1 MPATFR
7 SPVAILLL
15 LLISSIPRPASALLP
30 VDASFL
36 RMTTR
41 EGLTHDSVSTLLQD
55 RQGFLWVGTAA
66 GLNRFDGHQIRRY
79 RAAEDGLAH
88 DQITRLLEA
97 HDGTLWI
104 ATHNG
109 LSRKDPAT
117 GRIETPQLVD
127 LPPLLGRFNINA
139 LAETPDGQLWIGT
152 GIGLLRLDPQSLR
165 VTHVLRQLRVTQLVV
180 RPDGALW
187 VGCPD
192 GALLLHHPTTGI
204 TTAVRSVPPLRQLR
218 ALIQTA
224 DGALWVAGVQEHL
237 VVGRLAPGGAGW
249 RWFSPQPA
257 DTPAQPLALAD
268 DREGGVFLGSDDGL
282 WHLSPATGELRRRF
296 SAQPRVEDALP
307 DSFVP
312 ALLTDRQGWLWLG
325 TTMGLLRLDLKPPR
339 FPRYRYNSLDEK
351 SPPAGH
357 VWALREDQDG
367 GIWVGTR
374 QGLGRLDRSS
384 QQFRL
389 EPDVSSIR
397 DLYPAPDG
405 QLYVAAHQGLLLLD
419 NTQPGAARRWIRHVQ
434 DQLPDERINRVM
446 VDGRFLYLGTSS
458 AGLCRLPIPVPLRGA
473 AAVQCF
479 PCASQ
484 DPERLPCAITALQ
497 PTPQGLL
504 YVGGRAGLFLFDPR
518 QESVLR
524 SFRYQAADPNS
535 LSNTMVLSLLLGR
548 DGSLWVGTS
557 GGLNQ
562 LPGGADG
569 RATTGRFLRFAR
581 PLLPEDTINGILEDQ
596 AGWLWLTTNDG
607 LLRFGPQNRQ
617 VQRFDVLDGLLT
629 SEFNLGAVGMT
640 RKGEMLVGGP
650 AGFHLFS
657 PERVQPEPL
666 PPQAHITAVRVNG
679 QPQALHGE
687 LRPRPGLRRLEF
699 EFAVPSFDRSQRV
712 RAAYRL
718 EGLETAWTESAGS
731 GTVTYGALPPGRY
744 RFQVRGRSA
753 DGVWEAEGAALTLQ
767 VKPSW
772 WRTPVAYVVW
782 TVLLALFLL
791 SLHRLRVSQL
801 QQRSAELELR
811 VAERTE
817 TLRVAQ
823 QEAVAAGQAKT
834 EFLALMSHEIRTPLN
849 AVLGMT
855 SVLERTALAP
865 RQEELLLLIRSSGE
879 LLLSLINDI
888 LDFSKIESGKLALH
902 ETVFS
907 LRSCVRG
914 SVELLRAMA
923 ASKGLDVTLE
933 VAESAPE
940 WVYLDST
947 RLRQVLINLL
957 GNAIKFTD
965 QGEIRVY
972 VDAQSI
978 PQEDAY
984 LLRVEVKDT
993 GPGIPLE
1000 RQGSLFQ
1007 PFTVG
1012 DPALS
1017 QRVGG
1022 TGLGLVICRRLCT
1035 LMGGDI
1041 QLFSQPGDGATFMFT
1056 LRAARAEAPA
1066 VELRPQRSSVALGL
1080 NVLVCE
1086 DHPLNQQATRGML
1099 GILGCTVTVVGDG
1112 AAGLQAVQAEL
1123 FDVVLMDVMMPGI
1136 SGLEATRLLRQLP
1149 SDRVGQPWIIAM
1161 SAGARPDERRRCQEA
1176 GMDDFLSKPAWL
1188 EDLEAALLLVPRA
1201 LDKPQALSA
1210 GSMGTTLVGDSAHK
1224 L

>member
-1 MPATFR
+1 LRNFAW
-7 SPVAILLL
+7 VLLL
-15 LLISSIPRPASALLP
+15 LLLCCLIARPVAAQPPL
-30 VDASFL
+30 DANFQRL
-36 RMTTR
+36 TTR
-41 EGLTHDSVSTLLQD
+41 DGLTHDSISALLQD

-66 GLNRFDGHQIRRY
+66 GLNRYDGHQLRRY

-109 LSRKDPAT
+109 LSRKDPNT
-117 GRIETPQLVD
+117 GRIETPQLHD
-127 LPPLLGRFNINA
+127 LPPLLGRLHINA

-152 GIGLLRLDPQSLR
+152 GMGLLRLDPQSLR
-165 VTHVLRQLRVTQLVV
+165 VTHVLRQPRVTQLVV

-187 VGCPD
+187 VGSPD
-192 GALLLHHPTTGI
+192 GALLQLHIATG
-204 TTAVRSVPPLRQLR
+204 TTASVPAMPPLRQLR
-218 ALIQTA
+218 ALLQTA

-237 VVGRLAPGGAGW
+237 VIGRLAPGKADW

-257 DTPAQPLALAD
+257 NTPAQPLALAE
-268 DREGGVFLGSDDGL
+268 DRDGGVFLGSDDGL
-282 WHLSPATGELRRRF
+282 WHLDPASGVVVQRF

-312 ALLTDRQGWLWLG
+312 TLLTDRQGWLWLG
-325 TTMGLLRLDLKPPR
+325 STMGLLRLDLKPPR
-339 FPRYRYNSLDEK
+339 FPRYRYSTTDER

-357 VWALREDQDG
+357 VWALREDRDG

-384 QQFRL
+384 QHFRL
-389 EPDVSSIR
+389 EPDVSAVR

-405 QLYVAAHQGLLLLD
+405 RLYVAAHQGLLLLD
-419 NTQPGAARRWIRHVQ
+419 NTQLDAARRWIRHDA
-434 DQLPDERINRVM
+434 DQLPDERINRLVM
-446 VDGRFLYLGTSS
+446 DGSFLYLGTSS
-458 AGLCRLPIPVPLRGA
+458 AGLCRLPIPVPLRGPA
-473 AAVQCF
+473 SVQCF
-479 PCASQ
+479 PCSSQ
-484 DPERLPCAITALQ
+484 DPERLPCGITALHATQ
-497 PTPQGLL
+497 QGPL
-504 YVGGRAGLFLFDPR
+504 YVGGRTGLFLFDPS
-518 QESVLR
+518 QERVLR
-524 SFRYQAADPNS
+524 SFRYQASDPNS
-535 LSNTMVLSLLLGR
+535 LSHSMVLSLLPGR

-569 RATTGRFLRFAR
+569 RSAAGRFLRFTR
-581 PLLPEDTINGILEDQ
+581 PLLPEDTINGILEDR

-607 LLRFGPQNRQ
+607 LLRFRPESRQ
-617 VQRFDVLDGLLT
+617 VQRFDVLDGLLAN
-629 SEFNLGAVGMT
+629 EFNLGAVGMT
-640 RKGEMLVGGP
+640 RKGEALVGGP

-657 PERVQPEPL
+657 PERVQPELL
-666 PPQAHITAVRVNG
+666 PPQAQITAVRLNG

-687 LRPRPGLRRLEF
+687 LRPQPGLRRWEV

-718 EGLETAWTESAGS
+718 EGLETTWTEAAGS
-731 GTVTYGALPPGRY
+731 GTVMYGALPPGRY

-753 DGVWEAEGAALTLQ
+753 DGVWETEGATLALL
-767 VKPSW
+767 VKPAW

-782 TVLLALFLL
+782 TALLALLLL

-849 AVLGMT
+849 AVLGVT
-855 SVLERTALAP
+855 SVLERTALVP

-907 LRSCVRG
+907 LSSCVGG
-914 SVELLRAMA
+914 SIDLLRAMA
-923 ASKGLDVTLE
+923 ASKGLDVTLQIS
-933 VAESAPE
+933 ESAPE
-940 WVYLDST
+940 WVRLDAT

-965 QGEIRVY
+965 QGAVQVS
-972 VDAQSI
+972 VDAQSL
-978 PQEDAY
+978 PDEDAY

-1000 RQGSLFQ
+1000 RQASLFQ

-1012 DPALS
+1012 DLALS

-1022 TGLGLVICRRLCT
+1022 TGLGLVICRRLCA

-1041 QLFSQPGDGATFMFT
+1041 QLFSKPGEGATFTFT
-1056 LRAARAEAPA
+1056 MRAARAQAPA
-1066 VELRPQRSSVALGL
+1066 QEPRPERSSVPLGL
-1080 NVLVCE
+1080 KVLVCE

-1099 GILGCTVTVVGDG
+1099 GILGCSVTVVGDG
-1112 AAGLQAVQAEL
+1112 AAGLQAAQAER

-1136 SGLEATRLLRQLP
+1136 DGLEATRLLRQLP
-1149 SDRVGQPWIIAM
+1149 ADRVGQPWIIAM

-1188 EDLEAALLLVPRA
+1188 EDLESALLRIPAR
-1201 LDKPQALSA
+1201 
-1210 GSMGTTLVGDSAHK
+1210 TR
-1224 L
+1224 

>member
-1 MPATFR
+1 MPAILR
-7 SPVAILLL
+7 SSILSLLL
-15 LLISSIPRPASALLP
+15 LFCFLIPRSAAALP
-30 VDASFL
+30 SLDASFL
-36 RMTTR
+36 RITTR
-41 EGLTHDSVSTLLQD
+41 EGLTHDSISTLLQD
-55 RQGFLWVGTAA
+55 RQGFLWIGTTA
-66 GLNRFDGHQIRRY
+66 GLNRFDGHQIHRY

-88 DQITRLLEA
+88 DQINRLLEA
-97 HDGTLWI
+97 RDGTIWI

-109 LSRKDPAT
+109 LSRRDPTT
-117 GRIETPQLVD
+117 GRIETPRLVD
-127 LPPLLGRFNINA
+127 LPPLLGRFNVNA
-139 LAETPDGQLWIGT
+139 LAETPDRQLWIGT

-165 VTHVLRQLRVTQLVV
+165 VTHVLRQPRVTQLVV

-187 VGCPD
+187 IGSPD
-192 GALLLHHPTTGI
+192 GALLQFHPETGT
-204 TTAVRSVPPLRQLR
+204 TTAVPSVPPLRQLR
-218 ALIQTA
+218 TLLQTT
-224 DGALWVAGVQEHL
+224 DGALWIAGVQQKL
-237 VVGRLAPGGAGW
+237 VVGRLAPGSAGW

-257 DTPAQPLALAD
+257 NTPAQPLALAE
-268 DREGGVFLGSDDGL
+268 DREGGVFLGSDDAL
-282 WHLSPATGELRRRF
+282 WHLNPATGVLMQRF
-296 SAQPRVEDALP
+296 FAQPRMVDALP
-307 DSFVP
+307 DNFVP

-325 TTMGLLRLDLKPPR
+325 TTMGLVRLDLKPPR
-339 FPRYRYNSLDEK
+339 FPRYRYSAPDEK

-357 VWALREDQDG
+357 VWALREDRDG

-384 QQFRL
+384 QHFRL
-389 EPDVSSIR
+389 EPDVSAVR
-397 DLYPAPDG
+397 DLYPTPDG
-405 QLYVAAHQGLLLLD
+405 RLYVAAHQGLLLLD
-419 NTQPGAARRWIRHVQ
+419 NNQPGAARRWIRHDQ
-434 DQLPDERINRVM
+434 DQLPDERINRV
-446 VDGRFLYLGTSS
+446 VADGSFLYLGTSS
-458 AGLCRLPIPVPLRGA
+458 AGLCRLPTPVPLRGA

-484 DPERLPCAITALQ
+484 DPERLPCGITALQ

-504 YVGGRAGLFLFDPR
+504 YVGGRTGLFLFDPR
-518 QESVLR
+518 QERVLR
-524 SFRYQAADPNS
+524 SFRYQAADPHS
-535 LSNTMVLSLLLGR
+535 LSNSMVLSLLLGR

-569 RATTGRFLRFAR
+569 RSMAGHFLRFAR

-607 LLRFGPQNRQ
+607 LLHFEPRRRH

-629 SEFNLGAVGMT
+629 NEFNQGAVGMT
-640 RKGEMLVGGP
+640 REGEVLVGGP

-657 PERVQPEPL
+657 PERLQPEPL
-666 PPQAHITAVRVNG
+666 PPQAHITAVRLNG
-679 QPQALHGE
+679 QLQALHGE
-687 LRPRPGLRRLEF
+687 LQPRPNLRRLEF
-699 EFAVPSFDRSQRV
+699 EIAVPSFDRSQRV

-718 EGLETAWTESAGS
+718 EGLETAWTEIAGS

-753 DGVWEAEGAALTLQ
+753 DGAWEAEGAALSLQ
-767 VKPSW
+767 VKPAW

-782 TVLLALFLL
+782 TVLLALLLL

-849 AVLGMT
+849 AVLGVT

-914 SVELLRAMA
+914 SVDLLRAMA
-923 ASKGLDVTLE
+923 ASKGLDVSLE
-933 VAESAPE
+933 IAESAPE
-940 WVYLDST
+940 WVYLDAM

-965 QGEIRVY
+965 QGAVRVY
-972 VDAQSI
+972 VDAQSV

-993 GPGIPLE
+993 GPGISLE
-1000 RQGSLFQ
+1000 RQASLFQ

-1012 DPALS
+1012 DPGLS

-1041 QLFSQPGDGATFMFT
+1041 QLFSELGDGATFSFT
-1056 LRAARAEAPA
+1056 LRAAQATAPA
-1066 VELRPQRSSVALGL
+1066 VELRPERSSVALGL
-1080 NVLVCE
+1080 RVLVCE

-1099 GILGCTVTVVGDG
+1099 GILGCSVTVVGDG
-1112 AAGLQAVQAEL
+1112 AAGLQAVQAER

-1136 SGLEATRLLRQLP
+1136 NGLEATRLLRQLS
-1149 SDRVGQPWIIAM
+1149 SDRVEQPWIIAM

-1188 EDLEAALLLVPRA
+1188 EDLEAALLRVPAR
-1201 LDKPQALSA
+1201 SR
-1210 GSMGTTLVGDSAHK
+1210 
-1224 L
+1224 